1 MRTAC
6 YGVSS
11 FLIAVALLRLILV
24 IGIPYVKQAE
34 LFYASELSVKKS
46 FAELLDGKAPD
57 AKNQILINTGK
68 ILEVI
73 NDVIVD
79 NVDYDVQTGKMAVE
93 MRLKYILPDGRIK
106 YAKVRRTVMING

>member
-1 MRTAC
+1 ML
-6 YGVSS
+6 V
-11 FLIAVALLRLILV
+11 VVLLRLILV
-24 IGIPYVKQAE
+24 IGIPYVKQSE

-46 FAELLDGKAPD
+46 FTEMLDEKAIN

-68 ILEVI
+68 ILGVI

-79 NVDYDVQTGKMAVE
+79 NVDYDIQTGKLTAE
-93 MRLKYILPDGRIK
+93 IRLKYVLPDGRVK